1 MTGCQDN
8 SMTKQSF
15 KQIVLKQLDIQMQ
28 NKLRPLLNII
38 HTNSEWIRDLS
49 IETKIINLEGNKDVN
64 LHDPELGKAFLD
76 TTQKHR

>member
-1 MTGCQDN
+1 
-8 SMTKQSF
+8 
-15 KQIVLKQLDIQMQ
+15 MQ

-49 IETKIINLEGNKDVN
+49 TETKIINLEGNKDVN
-64 LHDPELGKAFLD
+64 LHDPELGKASSD

>member
-1 MTGCQDN
+1 
-8 SMTKQSF
+8 
-15 KQIVLKQLDIQMQ
+15 MQ

-64 LHDPELGKAFLD
+64 LHEYSLSNGFLNMSPKSKSTKGKN
-76 TTQKHR
+76 R

>member
-1 MTGCQDN
+1 
-8 SMTKQSF
+8 
-15 KQIVLKQLDIQMQ
+15 MQ